1 MHLNDKST
9 TKIVQLNLQMLATD
23 KIDCTVVMLLSHIIY
38 LSRLLRGE
46 DLNALDEGSLLI
58 TDHILPQ
65 HRIIESFEL
74 EDSNQIDNQI
84 AQSLVQSDLEHL
96 HGWGTQHLSEQPVP
110 EPHNPYCKSFLF
122 MSNLNLP
129 FNLKPF
135 LHLLSQQTLLESLF
149 PSFVRIPFRY

>member
-65 HRIIESFEL
+65 HRIIESFEV
-74 EDSNQIDNQI
+74 EGIFKVI
-84 AQSLVQSDLEHL
+84 
-96 HGWGTQHLSEQPVP
+96 
-110 EPHNPYCKSFLF
+110 
-122 MSNLNLP
+122 
-129 FNLKPF
+129 
-135 LHLLSQQTLLESLF
+135 
-149 PSFVRIPFRY
+149 